1 MRKILRKTR
10 DATTPIR
17 VSLTLQ
23 DLVDLNWALYIARM
37 NEVLTYQNARSRGDE
52 ASCDMVLDE
61 LESITHADN
70 IVNRLFDEVLRHDEG
85 SEGECNE

>member
-1 MRKILRKTR
+1 MRKVLRKTR

-52 ASCDMVLDE
+52 ASCEMVLDE
-61 LESITHADN
+61 LESITNADN
-70 IVNRLFDEVLRHDEG
+70 IVNRLFDETMRHNDE
-85 SEGECNE
+85 SEDEE